1 MCVCV
6 WRGDGACPRELIHRH
21 LLPEVVCSCCVSR
34 NVSKSVA
41 RRRLIVACRDLPI
54 TCFLSN
60 FWGLKILKKIL
71 SNFWGLKILKKL
83 NTEIRIYLTKFGNV
97 TFILKDILLASIFY
111 CISRRGRMV
120 GRNPKNPR
128 FLDCFKSIIFNSL
141 GHCNNINNNL
151 NHVLSKD

>member
-1 MCVCV
+1 MCVCGGG
-6 WRGDGACPRELIHRH
+6 RGDGACPRELIHRH

-60 FWGLKILKKIL
+60 FWGLKILKK
-71 SNFWGLKILKKL
+71 L

-97 TFILKDILLASIFY
+97 TFILKDILLASIYY

-120 GRNPKNPR
+120 GRN
-128 FLDCFKSIIFNSL
+128 SL
-141 GHCNNINNNL
+141 KIQG
-151 NHVLSKD
+151 S